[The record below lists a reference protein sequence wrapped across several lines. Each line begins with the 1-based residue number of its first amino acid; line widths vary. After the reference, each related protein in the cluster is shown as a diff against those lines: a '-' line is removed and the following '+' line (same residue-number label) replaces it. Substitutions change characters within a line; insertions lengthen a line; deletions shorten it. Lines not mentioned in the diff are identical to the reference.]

1 MYGILVRMMGYGGWG
16 MMGDWGW
23 FGGLTGLVVLIDLV
37 LLGIWL
43 WKQIK
48 K

>member
-1 MYGILVRMMGYGGWG
+1 MMRYGSDWGWG
-16 MMGDWGW
+16 MMGGAD
-23 FGGLTGLVVLIDLV
+23 GGLGFIIWLVVLVDLV
-37 LLGIWL
+37 LLGVWL

>member
-1 MYGILVRMMGYGGWG
+1 MMSYGNYWG
-16 MMGDWGW
+16 MMSGFSL
-23 FGGLTGLVVLIDLV
+23 FGFLTWLVVIVDLV
-37 LLGIWL
+37 LLGVWL

>member
-1 MYGILVRMMGYGGWG
+1 MMDGWDAGHGSMMGATGGWALLL
-16 MMGDWGW
+16 W
-23 FGGLTGLVVLIDLV
+23 LVVLIDLV

-43 WKQIK
+43 GKQIQK